1 MDLIRNRRTGGM
13 ASGAAVMILLLLTFN
28 YLVPNYV
35 QYQVSPLG
43 PVIMERFG
51 LSTSQFSALFTAS
64 MIPAIFLSIPGGVL
78 MDRIGPKKVIGCGL
92 VVASAGCL
100 FRIGAQTY
108 PALLAA
114 TVLTGFAATFINA
127 GAGKILIGYYPAEQ
141 INAKMG
147 IVVAGA
153 NIGMTAAMFTSA
165 RFPGIREAF
174 IAGAILELIA
184 TIVWFLF
191 MKDPGREATEAEK
204 QRYRAAEKNSSA
216 SEYMRDSLHVAL
228 HSRNVWFTGLT
239 MFFLMGMNVLFN
251 SFAPTALAAKGVDAV
266 AAGNISAF
274 ITIGNLAGCFI
285 IPPVIARTGRQKTAL
300 AAVAVLGCIGIIF
313 SWYITSMALLT
324 TVFFLTGVCLGGMIP
339 PIMMMPVTFPE
350 IGQRYAG
357 TAGGIVGTMQ
367 LAGAVILPTWV
378 IAPAAGDRF
387 TMLYILGGIGMLLS
401 ALMLTQIRTE

>member
-1 MDLIRNRRTGGM
+1 M
-13 ASGAAVMILLLLTFN
+13 ASGAAIMIMLLLTFN

-78 MDRIGPKKVIGCGL
+78 MDRIGPKKVIGAGL
-92 VVASAGCL
+92 MVASAGCL
-100 FRIGAQTY
+100 LRIGAQTF
-108 PALLAA
+108 PALLGA

-165 RFPGIREAF
+165 RLPGIREAF
-174 IAGAILELIA
+174 IAGAVLELIA
-184 TIVWFLF
+184 TVVWFLF
-191 MKDPGREATEAEK
+191 MKDPGREET
-204 QRYRAAEKNSSA
+204 AAEKNTSA
-216 SEYMRDSLHVAL
+216 SVSMRDSLRVSL

-266 AAGNISAF
+266 TAGNISAF

-285 IPPVIARTGRQKTAL
+285 IPPVIARIGRQKIAL
-300 AAVAVLGCIGIIF
+300 AVVAVLGCIGVVF
-313 SWYITSMALLT
+313 SWHVTSILLLT
-324 TVFFLTGVCLGGMIP
+324 VFFFLTGVCLGGMIP

-350 IGQRYAG
+350 IGQKYAG

-378 IAPAAGDRF
+378 IAPAAGEHF
-387 TMLYILGGIGMLLS
+387 TILYILGGLGMLLS
-401 ALMLTQIRTE
+401 TLMLAQIRSVR